1 MAELGFDMQYLQLLS
16 DKYPTIS
23 AASNEI
29 IKLQANLNLPKGTE
43 HFISDLHGE
52 YESFLHILKNGSGV
66 IKLKIDELFG
76 NSVPEADRKSLAT
89 LIYYPEEKLE
99 IVKQKGG
106 NIKDYYKITLFQ
118 LIQICKHLSS
128 KYTRSYLRKYM
139 PKEYEAIIDEML
151 YCSGDPNVKMR
162 YFESIIASIID
173 TDMADAYIVAI
184 SRLISRIAINRLHII
199 GDIYDRGPGADI
211 IFESLMNYHSLDIQ
225 WGNHDI
231 LWMGAAAGNVA
242 CIANVVRICTRYDN
256 LHTLED
262 GYGISTRPLVTF
274 ALDTYKNDPCG
285 HFIPKSCETDAL
297 NTVDEFALAKIHKAI
312 SIIQFKVEGQIAQRC
327 NTFDMTTYQTLEHID
342 FDKGTL
348 EVKGQVYQLNDTN
361 FPTIDPSDP
370 YKLTE
375 EEERIINRL
384 KNAFVHS
391 EKLQKH
397 VRFLYAE
404 GSMYSCYNNNLLYHG
419 CIPLDEEGN
428 FFDVETKEGF
438 MHGRAWLDYA
448 DRMARQ
454 GYFGRPGSVEKRKG
468 EDFLWYLWCGRY
480 SPLFGKLKMKTFER
494 YFIDDATAWHEEKN
508 PYYQHLDDE
517 EVCKNI
523 LREFQLPES
532 GHIINGHVP
541 VNKGES
547 PIHANGRLLVIDGG
561 LSKAYHKKT
570 GIAGYTL
577 VYDSYGLI
585 LTAHDP
591 FVSTSVAIEE
601 EKDIHSST
609 VATERMQNRKLV
621 KDTDL
626 GAQIEQRI
634 KNLRLLLDAYRKG
647 ILKEKGTHMKKEL
660 L

>member
-16 DKYPTIS
+16 DRYPTIS

-29 IKLQANLNLPKGTE
+29 IELQAHLNLPKGTE

-99 IVKQKGG
+99 IVKKKGG

-231 LWMGAAAGNVA
+231 LWMGAAAGNMA

-262 GYGISTRPLVTF
+262 G
-274 ALDTYKNDPCG
+274 
-285 HFIPKSCETDAL
+285 
-297 NTVDEFALAKIHKAI
+297 
-312 SIIQFKVEGQIAQRC
+312 
-327 NTFDMTTYQTLEHID
+327 
-342 FDKGTL
+342 
-348 EVKGQVYQLNDTN
+348 
-361 FPTIDPSDP
+361 
-370 YKLTE
+370 
-375 EEERIINRL
+375 
-384 KNAFVHS
+384 
-391 EKLQKH
+391 
-397 VRFLYAE
+397 
-404 GSMYSCYNNNLLYHG
+404 
-419 CIPLDEEGN
+419 
-428 FFDVETKEGF
+428 
-438 MHGRAWLDYA
+438 
-448 DRMARQ
+448 
-454 GYFGRPGSVEKRKG
+454 
-468 EDFLWYLWCGRY
+468 
-480 SPLFGKLKMKTFER
+480 
-494 YFIDDATAWHEEKN
+494 
-508 PYYQHLDDE
+508 
-517 EVCKNI
+517 
-523 LREFQLPES
+523 
-532 GHIINGHVP
+532 
-541 VNKGES
+541 
-547 PIHANGRLLVIDGG
+547 
-561 LSKAYHKKT
+561 
-570 GIAGYTL
+570 
-577 VYDSYGLI
+577 
-585 LTAHDP
+585 
-591 FVSTSVAIEE
+591 
-601 EKDIHSST
+601 
-609 VATERMQNRKLV
+609 
-621 KDTDL
+621 
-626 GAQIEQRI
+626 
-634 KNLRLLLDAYRKG
+634 
-647 ILKEKGTHMKKEL
+647 
-660 L
+660 